1 MPSFKNFLLNLISIA
16 LPLAVSGYVFNELV
30 SSQTEMQ
37 NKMNS
42 VLSYSTNTETE
53 KKINEA
59 RILEK
64 LVESM
69 LKVSESGKSI
79 FFDKL
84 VLTGTDKPSSFKI
97 EEDQG
102 YIWMNS
108 GKTKLFLSAYG
119 KDKVEILTDRFF
131 NRDLTFKKDL
141 EVLRNLE
148 VSGEGSFKGGMSV
161 EGNVSAETITL
172 SSAYLTES
180 LKVAGNLEANSLTLS
195 TAYISGDVTVLGNI
209 AVNSANFTNL
219 NAVTFSGTSGFMTN
233 FGITSNF
240 SAANVGITTLFSVPT
255 GNFTTRLGVNGDFSA
270 GASSLGSTS
279 VLGSLSAST
288 ISTNN
293 IKFNNNSFVFSDGN
307 DLFISNPT
315 KNVYIGAGQSRDVFL
330 YSGQTEVASFGSTI
344 DLNATTY
351 IRGDLILSNPSGTS
365 IMDFFAN
372 GASGNNIMMRSNL
385 GSTVLAQINQ
395 DFTNT
400 LEIENL
406 ASGGNT
412 HFNFPNGGNQRT
424 YISDNLEMELTSS
437 ETTFNNNLF
446 VNGTG
451 RITTS
456 TAVTDNA
463 YVCTATSTGQL
474 EFKTAACTTSSQ
486 RYKENITSL
495 PYSIADIMDLR
506 PVIFN
511 YKDWDDSN
519 PGGRT
524 KERIGFIAEE
534 VNEVIPEVVYKEN
547 GVIESLDYPNL
558 ISLLTKGIQEQ
569 QVQINSLSQAIA
581 IINVPN
587 IENLTSQLMTTLEN
601 LSMSTEDGALIVN
614 TNLTVTGE
622 ALFNNAAFT
631 GNVEIG
637 QVKIDSLENDISIK
651 AASCVDMDGNMN
663 QESCDSNKL
672 SLMQNKAGN
681 VEMFDGKVKFKPNGE
696 VLGEKVQAKTFNN
709 TPSSAPEADAS
720 CNAGEFKFAED
731 GGKVYVFFC
740 SESVGWVRS
749 ELSKY

>member
-240 SAANVGITTLFSVPT
+240 SAANVGITTLFCFFDIYDEILISSSNTNNQIIFT
-255 GNFTTRLGVNGDFSA
+255 GKFSKGISA
-270 GASSLGSTS
+270 THNS
-279 VLGSLSAST
+279 VL
-288 ISTNN
+288 
-293 IKFNNNSFVFSDGN
+293 K
-307 DLFISNPT
+307 
-315 KNVYIGAGQSRDVFL
+315 
-330 YSGQTEVASFGSTI
+330 
-344 DLNATTY
+344 
-351 IRGDLILSNPSGTS
+351 
-365 IMDFFAN
+365 
-372 GASGNNIMMRSNL
+372 
-385 GSTVLAQINQ
+385 VLK
-395 DFTNT
+395 
-400 LEIENL
+400 
-406 ASGGNT
+406 
-412 HFNFPNGGNQRT
+412 
-424 YISDNLEMELTSS
+424 M
-437 ETTFNNNLF
+437 
-446 VNGTG
+446 
-451 RITTS
+451 
-456 TAVTDNA
+456 
-463 YVCTATSTGQL
+463 C
-474 EFKTAACTTSSQ
+474 
-486 RYKENITSL
+486 
-495 PYSIADIMDLR
+495 M
-506 PVIFN
+506 
-511 YKDWDDSN
+511 
-519 PGGRT
+519 
-524 KERIGFIAEE
+524 
-534 VNEVIPEVVYKEN
+534 
-547 GVIESLDYPNL
+547 
-558 ISLLTKGIQEQ
+558 
-569 QVQINSLSQAIA
+569 
-581 IINVPN
+581 
-587 IENLTSQLMTTLEN
+587 
-601 LSMSTEDGALIVN
+601 
-614 TNLTVTGE
+614 
-622 ALFNNAAFT
+622 
-631 GNVEIG
+631 
-637 QVKIDSLENDISIK
+637 
-651 AASCVDMDGNMN
+651 
-663 QESCDSNKL
+663 
-672 SLMQNKAGN
+672 
-681 VEMFDGKVKFKPNGE
+681 
-696 VLGEKVQAKTFNN
+696 
-709 TPSSAPEADAS
+709 
-720 CNAGEFKFAED
+720 
-731 GGKVYVFFC
+731 
-740 SESVGWVRS
+740 
-749 ELSKY
+749 